1 MTAIDDGSFEIKVD
15 FERGAGDPARVF
27 RTMSGLIEAI
37 QSLDNHLAISINV
50 SIQSK
55 LILEDIE
62 VGSIKAKLK
71 NIIEAIPDEP
81 LKKGEIKQLVGHFLY
96 MAKHKVIDWCSEKKE
111 IKDREEL
118 KQLEGDILQLAEKT
132 DINHLPAYA
141 PIKTETLLADINLI
155 QESLQYL
162 GEGDNAVY
170 TSPEGLSKFN
180 PKLSV
185 SQNMVR
191 DILTRETIQTTGIR
205 ILKVKKPDYLGISK
219 WSFKYMGHPIEASI
233 SDANWLSRFQNRMEL
248 VQPGDSIK
256 ANVQEIVS
264 YGYDGEIVHTD
275 YEVLEVIE
283 VLHAP
288 QIVQG
293 DLLEE

>member
-81 LKKGEIKQLVGHFLY
+81 LKREIKQLVGHFLY
-96 MAKHKVIDWCSEKKE
+96 GKHKVIDWCSEKE

-118 KQLEGDILQLAEKT
+118 KQLGRYSSVGGET